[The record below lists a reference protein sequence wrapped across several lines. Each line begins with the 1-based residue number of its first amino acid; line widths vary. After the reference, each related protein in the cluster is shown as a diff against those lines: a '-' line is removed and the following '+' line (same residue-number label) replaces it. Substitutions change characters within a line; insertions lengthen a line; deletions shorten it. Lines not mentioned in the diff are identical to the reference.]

1 MVMSLK
7 KIPVY
12 EITDQ
17 DMSALLMILEVH
29 IDEINNKRKKS
40 EGDKY
45 TLERMI
51 KLHKR
56 MYDVFF
62 NGELAWRLNLMKRK
76 QKIFIL
82 F

>member
-7 KIPVY
+7 IIPNY
-12 EITDQ
+12 EIEDC

-29 IDEINNKRKKS
+29 IDEINNKKKKS

-62 NGELAWRLNLMKRK
+62 YGDKK
-76 QKIFIL
+76 
-82 F
+82 